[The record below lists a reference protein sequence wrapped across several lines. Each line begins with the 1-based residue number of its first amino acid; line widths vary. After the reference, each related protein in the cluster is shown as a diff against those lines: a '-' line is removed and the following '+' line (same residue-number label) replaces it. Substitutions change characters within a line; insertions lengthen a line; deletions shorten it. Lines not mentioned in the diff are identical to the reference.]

1 MEIFKKVNLMTP
13 EQLARIAFLRKS
25 IKKLTQEKQ
34 LHEMVLDNT
43 RKLSRKLNETDS
55 ENHSLIPYHEDLRTD
70 ISSFKDRIDY
80 LKIKIQESQQEIQE
94 ITGPV
99 VHSCLECS
107 LNLFEIPL
115 YLLVVFAL
123 LFLFRKF
130 LKRF

>member
-1 MEIFKKVNLMTP
+1 MTP